1 MEEMITEDIVGYRQ
15 IKEWR
20 DRYQPDSML
29 VDGEGDR
36 GRNTIYWELM
46 EEGLLDGIQPDM
58 LHMGFWPFHQ
68 LALDI
73 IDAGYDTKIAPHNFN
88 AARIGLR
95 GLVHFA
101 AVTERFT
108 VAEDSTLKFDVYR
121 DDAYVFE
128 NGHIT
133 VPDTP
138 GLSIEVDQEIYSR
151 RYEALEI
158 VVK

>member
-1 MEEMITEDIVGYRQ
+1 
-15 IKEWR
+15 
-20 DRYQPDSML
+20 
-29 VDGEGDR
+29 
-36 GRNTIYWELM
+36 M
-46 EEGLLDGIQPDM
+46 EEGLLDGLQPDM

-108 VAEDSTLKFDVYR
+108 VAEDSTLEFDVYR

-128 NGHIT
+128 DGRVV
-133 VPDTP
+133 VPETP
-138 GLSIEVDQEIYSR
+138 GLSIEVDQEIYAR
-151 RYEALEI
+151 RYESLEI